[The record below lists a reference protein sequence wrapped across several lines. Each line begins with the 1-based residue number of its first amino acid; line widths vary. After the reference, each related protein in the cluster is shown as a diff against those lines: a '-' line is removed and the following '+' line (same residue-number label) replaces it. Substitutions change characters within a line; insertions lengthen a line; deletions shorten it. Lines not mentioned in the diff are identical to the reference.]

1 MKGRECYYEKTDR
14 EKFEIVGVVG
24 DSPLDALMKII
35 ETDSIT
41 WSQILSKDSNKI
53 KEEYGIK
60 GYPTTFLIDPEG
72 VIIAKDLRGLELEMK
87 VMKLVKE

>member
-41 WSQILSKDSNKI
+41 WSQILSTDSNKI

-60 GYPTTFLIDPEG
+60 GYLTTFLIDPEG

>member
-41 WSQILSKDSNKI
+41 WSQIFSKDSNKI

>member
-41 WSQILSKDSNKI
+41 WSQILSTDSNKI

-60 GYPTTFLIDPEG
+60 GYLTTFLIDPEG

-87 VMKLVKE
+87 VLELVKE